1 MVMDMSKK
9 IFTQTI
15 SWFFIG
21 CCVWGLGA
29 LPVHAKTLRVVATL
43 PDYAEF
49 VKAIGG
55 DRVSVEHIVHAV
67 QNPHSVRPKPS
78 FVHIVK
84 QADVVI
90 STGLDLELWLTTVID
105 KSANSRVRSGEI
117 GFIAVSDGM
126 PLLEKPQ
133 VISQSEGD
141 VHVYGNPHF
150 TCSPLCMRRV
160 AGNIAIGLI
169 KNDPDSKEFFQQ
181 NLKKL
186 QDEIDKRLFG
196 ETLVKLLGGEILV
209 RLAEQD
215 KLIDFLKQNKLK
227 GEPLINL
234 LGGWMGKMM
243 PLRGKKIVVFHT
255 NWSYFTKLFGIDVVG
270 TIEPKP
276 GIPPSAKHVAGLI
289 DMMKD
294 KHIQII
300 FAANYFDQ
308 QKIKAIA
315 DRVDAEAIIVPL
327 FVGGMPEADTY
338 FKMIDIWTDRLI
350 QAAKNKGLV
359 AQK

>member
-1 MVMDMSKK
+1 MDMSKK
-9 IFTQTI
+9 LFTQTT
-15 SWFFIG
+15 SWFLLG
-21 CCVWGLGA
+21 CCACGLGA
-29 LPVHAKTLRVVATL
+29 LSVHAETLRVVTTL

-49 VKAIGG
+49 VKIIGG
-55 DRVSVEHIVHAV
+55 DRVTVDHVVHAV

-78 FVHIVK
+78 FVHMVK
-84 QADVVI
+84 RADVVI

-105 KSANSRVRSGEI
+105 KSGNRRVRSGEI
-117 GFIAVSDGM
+117 GFIAVSEGM
-126 PLLEKPQ
+126 PLIEKPK

-169 KNDPDSKEFFQQ
+169 KNDPDSKEFFLQ
-181 NLKKL
+181 NLKNL

-196 ETLVKLLGGEILV
+196 ERLVKLLGGKTLA

-215 KLIDFLKQNKLK
+215 KLIDFLKKNKLK

-243 PLRGKKIVVFHT
+243 PLRGRKIVIFHK
-255 NWSYFTKLFGIDVVG
+255 NWSYFTTLFGIEVPG

-276 GIPPSAKHVAGLI
+276 GIPPSAKHVANLI
-289 DMMKD
+289 NLMKD
-294 KHIQII
+294 QKIQII

-308 QKIKAIA
+308 QKVKAIA
-315 DRVDAEAIIVPL
+315 ERVDAEAIIVPL

-338 FKMIDIWTDRLI
+338 FKMIDIWTDRLT
-350 QAAKNKGLV
+350 QTAEKKGLGS
-359 AQK
+359 KN

>member
-1 MVMDMSKK
+1 MDMSRKL
-9 IFTQTI
+9 FTQTALL
-15 SWFFIG
+15 FCIG
-21 CCVWGLGA
+21 WCVCGLGA
-29 LPVHAKTLRVVATL
+29 LSAHAKTLRVVTTL

-49 VKAIGG
+49 VKIIGG
-55 DRVSVEHIVHAV
+55 DRVNVQHIVHGI
-67 QNPHSVRPKPS
+67 QDPHNVRPKPS
-78 FVHIVK
+78 FVHMVK
-84 QADVVI
+84 EADVVI

-105 KSANSRVRSGEI
+105 KSGNRRVRSGEI
-117 GFIAVSDGM
+117 GFIAVSEGM
-126 PLLEKPQ
+126 PLIEKPK

-181 NLKKL
+181 NLKNL
-186 QDEIDKRLFG
+186 QDQIDKHMFG
-196 ETLVKLLGGEILV
+196 EKLVKLLGGKILS
-209 RLAEQD
+209 RLAEQG
-215 KLIDFLKQNKLK
+215 KLIEFLQQNKLK

-243 PLRGKKIVVFHT
+243 PLRGKKIVVFHK
-255 NWSYFTKLFGIDVVG
+255 NWSYFTDLFGLNVAG

-276 GIPPSAKHVAGLI
+276 GIPPSAKHVASLVN
-289 DMMKD
+289 MMRDQKV
-294 KHIQII
+294 QII

-308 QKIKAIA
+308 QKVKAVA
-315 DRVDAEAIIVPL
+315 ERVNAEAIIVPL
-327 FVGGMPEADTY
+327 FVGGLPEADTY

-350 QAAKNKGLV
+350 QAAKKKGLIT
-359 AQK
+359 KK